1 MITQLKLNNIATF
14 TDVADMRPRK
24 INFCYGDNG
33 SGKTAIS
40 NVIADCPQSGATINW
55 ELDPLQT
62 LVYNTDFVA
71 DNFSET
77 SKIDGVFTIGEDSK
91 EAQEFINEQRA
102 KADEC
107 GRSLEVFNRTKE
119 KLISKR
125 GTLETELKEDCWRI
139 KKQYEQVFAE
149 AFSSLGKKDKLKAK
163 CLSEAKSARLP
174 NFPVTELKRQ
184 YGIAFGQARPIY
196 QGYAMVDVIQITDQ
210 EKCDLLAQRISGSSE
225 TPIGKFIEYLG
236 SSDWVK
242 QGLRFADKADCKC
255 PFCQRDLP
263 HDTYNDIKAFFDDS
277 YERDLAQLKVFYGS
291 YSRMTET
298 ILVQLRG
305 YMKSALPILDYAL
318 FKSEVDAL
326 ALLIGK
332 NIRTIESKVNSPSVE
347 VGIDSLL
354 LALERINE
362 ILGGFNSKIAE
373 SNYVARNQN
382 AQRQECVD
390 NVRQLVFYE
399 AKGAVDRYNKEIDN
413 NFNAIKR
420 LEEQI
425 KTLSSQQRE
434 YYRLI
439 SEKEKTLTSVKPTV
453 EAINDILA
461 RFGFEGFSV
470 AENPREAG
478 TYKIVRADG
487 KCVDRT
493 LSEGE
498 HNLISFLY
506 FYHLVYGSR
515 HKTGIA
521 QSKVIVIDDPVSGL
535 DSNAFSIVSK
545 LTKQIIDDCLNDK
558 EGIKQVFVLTH
569 NARFHNE
576 VALSESDAQENNKT
590 AFWAI
595 RKNNNVSRI
604 VSHGDKNPVQALTG
618 ESEYKISN
626 AEYYMPRSTE
636 RASSPARKAVA
647 KNINELTD
655 GVSDELFERLRVL
668 RSNLARAE
676 GVPAFVVFHDAT
688 LRSMC
693 ELLPENDAEFRSIS
707 GVGPNNFKKYGEIF
721 LREIQEW
728 KSGRET
734 TDLER
739 PTPNLTEHTQN
750 IKHDIGEPVDEKFDE
765 LFEQFQRWN
774 KATTKP

>member
-1 MITQLKLNNIATF
+1 MITRLKLNDIATF
-14 TDVADMRPRK
+14 TDVREADMRPRK

-33 SGKTAIS
+33 SGKTILS

-91 EAQEFINEQRA
+91 EAQEFINDQRA

-119 KLISKR
+119 KLISKQD
-125 GTLETELKEDCWRI
+125 TLETELKEDCWRI
-139 KKQYEQVFAE
+139 KKKYDQVFAE
-149 AFSSLGKKDKLKAK
+149 AFSGLGTKDRLKVK
-163 CLSEAKSARLP
+163 CLSGAKNAQRP
-174 NFPVTELKRQ
+174 QIAVDELKRR
-184 YGIAFGQARPIY
+184 YGIAFDKDRETY
-196 QGYAMVDVIQITDQ
+196 QNYMPVDIAQIANQ
-210 EKCDLLAQRISGSSE
+210 EKCNLLAQKISGSSDA
-225 TPIGKFIEYLG
+225 PIGKFIEYLG
-236 SSDWVK
+236 NSDWVK
-242 QGLRFADKADCKC
+242 QGIHFADKADGKC
-255 PFCQRDLP
+255 PFCQRGLP
-263 HDTYNDIKAFFDDS
+263 HSAYEDIKAFFDNS
-277 YERDLAQLKVFYGS
+277 YDRDLAQLKVFYNN
-291 YSRMTET
+291 YSRMVKG
-298 ILVQLRG
+298 ILAQLRG
-305 YMKSALPILDYAL
+305 YMSNALPMLDYAL
-318 FKSEVDAL
+318 FKSETDAL
-326 ALLIGK
+326 ALLIDK
-332 NIRTIESKVNSPSVE
+332 NIRAIENKMNSPSIE
-347 VGIDSLL
+347 VSIDSLFF
-354 LALERINE
+354 ALVRLNKIIGDFNRI
-362 ILGGFNSKIAE
+362 ITE
-373 SNYVARNQN
+373 SNDFAKNQKVK
-382 AQRQECVD
+382 QQECIES
-390 NVRQLVFYE
+390 VRQWVFYE
-399 AKGAVDRYNKEIDN
+399 SSGVINKYNRETDN
-413 NFNAIKR
+413 NWNEQKR
-420 LEEQI
+420 LDEQI
-425 KTLSSQQRE
+425 KTLEGQQRE
-434 YYRLI
+434 CRRLI
-439 SEKEKTLTSVKPTV
+439 SEKEKTLTSVKPII

-470 AENPREAG
+470 AENHREAG

-487 KCVDRT
+487 ECVDRT

-498 HNLISFLY
+498 YNLISFLY

-521 QSKVIVIDDPVSGL
+521 QSKVVVIDDPVSGL

-590 AFWAI
+590 AFWVI
-595 RKNNNVSRI
+595 QKSNNISRI
-604 VSHGDKNPVQALTG
+604 VERRDKNHIQTSHELELPKL
-618 ESEYKISN
+618 KK
-626 AEYYMPRSTE
+626 AEMTPKTASRSMDE
-636 RASSPARKAVA
+636 K
-647 KNINELTD
+647 
-655 GVSDELFERLRVL
+655 SDELFKRLRAL
-668 RSNLARAE
+668 QFRLARAE
-676 GVPAFVVFHDAT
+676 GVPAFMVFQYKT

-765 LFEQFQRWN
+765 LFEQFQRW
-774 KATTKP
+774 KDATMKP